1 MDAAARAGPA
11 MALLN
16 AHLILWVCIVGSLR
30 PTAEVVALLRLRRL
44 EPDRLTTEDDALVA
58 HSAEAW
64 LSIHAVPTIAT
75 HSLIPARFI

>member
-44 EPDRLTTEDDALVA
+44 EPNRLTAKDDALVT
-58 HSAEAW
+58 HSAEAG
-64 LSIHAVPTIAT
+64 LIRHVLPAIAA
-75 HSLIPARFI
+75 H